1 MQRRTFALEVGGFE
15 VSERVVAEAFWVEAA
30 WIRADQVACLQ
41 PCRQPLHVTVA
52 VERVRQ
58 QIAACTAYTHNYYTQ
73 LHTTRWTA
81 TPRDSCSWTGST
93 ADCCMHSTHT
103 QLLHTTTTAD
113 SKLPQWWMTIHTTT
127 TALSNNSNLLCGWWS
142 SGWGERFI
150 DNTSWTALT
159 FYYTVLQKSTPLNLL
174 RYL

>member
-58 QIAACTAYTHNYYTQ
+58 QIAACTAYTRNYYTQ
-73 LHTTRWTA
+73 LLQQTQ
-81 TPRDSCSWTGST
+81 SY
-93 ADCCMHSTHT
+93 HS
-103 QLLHTTTTAD
+103 
-113 SKLPQWWMTIHTTT
+113 
-127 TALSNNSNLLCGWWS
+127 G
-142 SGWGERFI
+142 G
-150 DNTSWTALT
+150 
-159 FYYTVLQKSTPLNLL
+159 
-174 RYL
+174 

>member
-73 LHTTRWTA
+73 LLQRYQTTQTCCA
-81 TPRDSCSWTGST
+81 DDDLADEAKGSLT
-93 ADCCMHSTHT
+93 T
-103 QLLHTTTTAD
+103 QAELH
-113 SKLPQWWMTIHTTT
+113 
-127 TALSNNSNLLCGWWS
+127 
-142 SGWGERFI
+142 
-150 DNTSWTALT
+150 
-159 FYYTVLQKSTPLNLL
+159 
-174 RYL
+174 

>member
-58 QIAACTAYTHNYYTQ
+58 QIAACT
-73 LHTTRWTA
+73 
-81 TPRDSCSWTGST
+81 
-93 ADCCMHSTHT
+93 HT
-103 QLLHTTTTAD
+103 QLLHT
-113 SKLPQWWMTIHTTT
+113 Q
-127 TALSNNSNLLCGWWS
+127 LLQQTQS
-142 SGWGERFI
+142 YHSGG
-150 DNTSWTALT
+150 
-159 FYYTVLQKSTPLNLL
+159 
-174 RYL
+174 